1 MVILCF
7 PAFWG
12 CTKQERVLS
21 DLELYSRGMTAFDKK
36 RYQEAREYFQEIE
49 ALYPDSQ
56 HLALARVGTAN
67 TYYEECAYAE
77 AIAEYQKL
85 IEFYP
90 LGKLSEWSQFR
101 IGISHFRQ
109 ILEEDRDQEEARKAC
124 SALEKFFSQYPKSQL
139 IGEAQEKYQIC
150 RERMAGNE
158 LYTAKFYFKNKAYGA
173 AIKRLQDILN
183 NNPVFS
189 RRDEVLYYLAKSYG
203 KEGNKEL
210 EGEVI
215 EILRNQ
221 YHDSQYTQRLL
232 KEKSDTRN

>member
-1 MVILCF
+1 MLILCF
-7 PAFWG
+7 LGSWG

-21 DLELYSRGMTAFDKK
+21 DLELYSRGMTAFEKK
-36 RYQEAREYFQEIE
+36 KYQEAREYFQEIE

-56 HLALARVGTAN
+56 HLSLARMGMAN
-67 TYYEECAYAE
+67 TYYEEGTYAE
-77 AIAEYQKL
+77 AITEYQKL

-90 LGKLSEWSQFR
+90 LGNLSEWSQFR

-139 IGEAQEKYQIC
+139 VGEAQEKYRIC
-150 RERMAGNE
+150 RERIAGNE
-158 LYTAKFYFKNKAYGA
+158 LYTAKFYFKNRDYGA
-173 AIKRLQDILN
+173 AINRLQDVLS

-189 RRDEVLYYLAKSYG
+189 RRDEALYYLAKSYG
-203 KEGNKEL
+203 KEGNKER
-210 EGEVI
+210 ESEVV

-232 KEKSDTRN
+232 KEESDTRN